1 MPKAVI
7 ATIAILLA
15 GVVVAAWVGLEPQA
29 PAAAPAAQGRAFDP
43 DAGIEDRI
51 AALEAAVVAEREA
64 RQLLEDEIFALYEEI
79 EMREAGRIPAGV
91 SAGAVGSVTVE
102 SGAGT
107 VTRRVG
113 GVRGVGGDPDARIR
127 AYVEA
132 GFPESRAEWLVSR
145 EGELRMAAM
154 QAQYEA
160 AREGEQGNRWQ
171 YFVDSDQ
178 QMRAELGETEY
189 EMYLAANGR
198 PTAVNVGQVYESSP
212 GQSAGLQSG
221 DRITHYDG
229 TRIYSAWELSRQTLE
244 GEAGENV
251 VIIVERD
258 GNPMQLVV
266 PRGPI
271 GISSRGGR

>member
-7 ATIAILLA
+7 ATITILLA

-29 PAAAPAAQGRAFDP
+29 PAATPAARGQAFDP
-43 DAGIEDRI
+43 DAGIEERL

-64 RQLLEDEIFALYEEI
+64 RQLLEDEILALYEEI
-79 EMREAGRIPAGV
+79 ELREAGQVPAGV
-91 SAGAVGSVTVE
+91 PAGAVGSVTVD
-102 SGAGT
+102 SGSGT
-107 VTRRVG
+107 ITQRVG
-113 GVRGVGGDPDARIR
+113 GFRGVGDDADARIR

-145 EGELRMAAM
+145 EGELRMEAM

-160 AREGEQGNRWQ
+160 AREGEPGNRWQ
-171 YFVDSDQ
+171 YFVDSDR

-212 GQSAGLQSG
+212 GQSAGLQAG

-258 GNPMQLVV
+258 GNPIQLVV